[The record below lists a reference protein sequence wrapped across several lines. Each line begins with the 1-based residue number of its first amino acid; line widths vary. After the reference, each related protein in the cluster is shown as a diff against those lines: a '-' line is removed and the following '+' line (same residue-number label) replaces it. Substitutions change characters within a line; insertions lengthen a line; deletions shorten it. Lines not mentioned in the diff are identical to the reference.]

1 MAVWLTFYERA
12 IAVSGSPLARRLSA
26 SRCWCGG
33 TLQAAAEP
41 DAARLRA
48 GASLAGAGAEQFPC
62 KLGQA
67 AEDREQQAAVRGCGV
82 GPGIPQ
88 RGEPGAC
95 TRDGGERV
103 EQVARAAGEAIQLR
117 HHQHIAGRE
126 PGIICPRRLQ
136 AYQDDC
142 RERTKSVAM
151 QGGCASAPPHSA
163 LSKKARPLGFSEPSP
178 LTYA

>member
-41 DAARLRA
+41 AAARLRA

-67 AEDREQQAAVRGCGV
+67 AEDREQQAAVRGLWCR
-82 GPGIPQ
+82 PRHP
-88 RGEPGAC
+88 P
-95 TRDGGERV
+95 
-103 EQVARAAGEAIQLR
+103 AR
-117 HHQHIAGRE
+117 
-126 PGIICPRRLQ
+126 
-136 AYQDDC
+136 
-142 RERTKSVAM
+142 
-151 QGGCASAPPHSA
+151 
-163 LSKKARPLGFSEPSP
+163 
-178 LTYA
+178 